1 MRILRRKL
9 SKKEASLV
17 CERMK
22 LVASVKPR
30 SVEILDLE
38 CDPKDFPLA
47 QKLFNE
53 LLKGQLVVSYSARKE
68 VIVCPPEHSDVFAGV
83 ELLPS
88 EVPEL
93 QIYLHDDKTESM
105 KGPVSLESFQR
116 ELPELVVE
124 NTSIWHAGTDRWVS
138 LSEIKNR
145 LLSD

>member
-1 MRILRRKL
+1 MRIPPSKL
-9 SKKEASLV
+9 TEEEAEQLCS
-17 CERMK
+17 RIN
-22 LVASVKPR
+22 LVAQGKPR
-30 SVEILDLE
+30 LAETLELE

-88 EVPEL
+88 EFPEL

>member
-1 MRILRRKL
+1 MRIPPSKL
-9 SKKEASLV
+9 TEEEAEQLCS
-17 CERMK
+17 RIN
-22 LVASVKPR
+22 LVAQGKPR
-30 SVEILDLE
+30 LAETLELE

-93 QIYLHDDKTESM
+93 QIYLHDDETESM
-105 KGPVSLESFQR
+105 KGPVSLENFKR

-138 LSEIKNR
+138 LSEIKDR
-145 LLSD
+145 LLGD